1 VAIKNID
8 EQERQSLTVARLN
21 HPVTARVENFDCSL
35 HVPPGCRN
43 SVPVCSLMPIF
54 SINSKRFHTEMC
66 I

>member
-1 VAIKNID
+1 
-8 EQERQSLTVARLN
+8 LN